1 MNEVSPYESRRFY
14 QKEHH
19 SEASGAWLSGG
30 GALQLAADE
39 GIAHYRRCSQASK
52 RGAMFDDCFHVAK
65 VWMDKYGGNT
75 KAKPKRRGKTVVK
88 QVSLFWG

>member
-1 MNEVSPYESRRFY
+1 MSPEDFIRKNIIQKLQELDY
-14 QKEHH
+14 Q
-19 SEASGAWLSGG
+19 G

-75 KAKPKRRGKTVVK
+75 KVKPKRRGKTVVK
-88 QVSLFWG
+88 QVSLF

>member
-1 MNEVSPYESRRFY
+1 MSPEDFIRKNIIQKLQELDY
-14 QKEHH
+14 Q
-19 SEASGAWLSGG
+19 G

-65 VWMDKYGGNT
+65 VWMDNYGGNT

-88 QVSLFWG
+88 QVSLF

>member
-1 MNEVSPYESRRFY
+1 MSPEDFIRKNITQKLQELDY
-14 QKEHH
+14 Q
-19 SEASGAWLSGG
+19 G

-88 QVSLFWG
+88 QVSLF

>member
-1 MNEVSPYESRRFY
+1 MSPEDFIRKNIIKKLKELDY
-14 QKEHH
+14 Q
-19 SEASGAWLSGG
+19 G

>member
-1 MNEVSPYESRRFY
+1 MSPEDFIRKNIIQKLKELDY
-14 QKEHH
+14 Q
-19 SEASGAWLSGG
+19 G

-75 KAKPKRRGKTVVK
+75 KAKLKRRGKTVVK
-88 QVSLFWG
+88 KVSLF

>member
-1 MNEVSPYESRRFY
+1 MSPEDFIRKNIIKKLKELDY
-14 QKEHH
+14 Q
-19 SEASGAWLSGG
+19 G

-75 KAKPKRRGKTVVK
+75 KAKPKRRGKTAVK
-88 QVSLFWG
+88 QVSLF

>member
-1 MNEVSPYESRRFY
+1 MSPEYFIRKNIIQKLKELDY
-14 QKEHH
+14 Q
-19 SEASGAWLSGG
+19 G

-88 QVSLFWG
+88 QVSLF

>member
-1 MNEVSPYESRRFY
+1 MSPEDFIRKNIIKKLKELDY
-14 QKEHH
+14 Q
-19 SEASGAWLSGG
+19 G

-88 QVSLFWG
+88 QVSLF